1 MLIKYLL
8 NSNDMSLS
16 DLRHRQTE
24 AERNVNRLRNC
35 LPEKLETF
43 CKMHLS
49 FLLDLSGTKLEEL
62 FGDNS
67 SRHIEPI
74 KKKASTP
81 FSKKKESSPQMGNR
95 FLSQDEIAQIYQLIE
110 FLQRPENI
118 RTEGLFRK
126 TGNMSRQR
134 LLKEWVKQGADLH
147 LDDGTFSPHDCAT
160 VLKSC
165 ISELPEPLL
174 TEKHFEAHCQI
185 VDMANNVPLD
195 KDRSKVKDKQ
205 IKALQLLFL
214 LIPRENAILL
224 ECLLDLLHKVSNVSE
239 NMMNSHSLGM
249 VFAPSLI
256 CPKKLTPME
265 FHSMSESFTK
275 AVSFLIESTPFL
287 FQIPRELAVDVGN
300 FWRDMEDPHNN
311 VFTEEPVPQNT
322 NDHVSIQKSKYGSAT
337 AVNTVVTFAERKSM
351 DELQSSQDTQVA
363 LAQLYAHVQAMPNS
377 AKKKKLL
384 KQFNKANGYS
394 SSKTKHTRS
403 RTFGES
409 LKKHIPL
416 LNKHKQRNASS
427 EEAESSCT
435 GISWEIKKTI
445 NFDEKENMATCN
457 KTPKKII
464 EEVKVKSFDNPAVH
478 IVDLKASPQMAQ
490 DPKVPNIKNTTL
502 LARKRHSDEDLN
514 KDLPNVLMSSEKE
527 IDYIFKV
534 TPKKKVCPFTQQKPT
549 AVVSPITKS
558 SAKTPKSTQM
568 AMVTPRGKTSMMLFK
583 TPNQYRES
591 NL

>member
-1 MLIKYLL
+1 
-8 NSNDMSLS
+8 MSIS

-67 SRHIEPI
+67 SRHSDSI

-81 FSKKKESSPQMGNR
+81 FSKKKDSTPQMGNR
-95 FLSQDEIAQIYQLIE
+95 FLSQDQIAQIYQLIE

-126 TGNMSRQR
+126 TGNLSRQR
-134 LLKEWVKQGADLH
+134 LLKEWVRQGANLH

-185 VDMANNVPLD
+185 VDMSNNEPFD

-239 NMMNSHSLGM
+239 NLMTAHSLGM

-256 CPKKLTPME
+256 CPKKLTPLE
-265 FHSMSESFTK
+265 FQSMSESFTK

-287 FQIPRELAVDVGN
+287 FKIPRELAVDVGN
-300 FWRDMEDPHNN
+300 FWREMENPHNN

-322 NDHVSIQKSKYGSAT
+322 NDHVSVQKAKYGSAT
-337 AVNTVVTFAERKSM
+337 AVNTVVTFAERKSL

-363 LAQLYAHVQAMPNS
+363 LAQLYAHVQAMPSS

-384 KQFNKANGYS
+384 KQFNRANGYS
-394 SSKTKHTRS
+394 AGKGKHTRS
-403 RTFGES
+403 STFGES
-409 LKKHIPL
+409 LKKHIPR
-416 LNKHKQRNASS
+416 LNKHKHRNASN
-427 EEAESSCT
+427 EEGESCGT
-435 GISWEIKKTI
+435 GASWKLKKAI
-445 NFDEKENMATCN
+445 EFDEKENNSPCC
-457 KTPKKII
+457 KTPEKIGDKKL
-464 EEVKVKSFDNPAVH
+464 KCFDSPAVH
-478 IVDLKASPQMAQ
+478 IVDLKTSLQMPQNS
-490 DPKVPNIKNTTL
+490 KVPNTNNTTL
-502 LARKRHSDEDLN
+502 LAKKRHSDEDVK
-514 KDLPNVLMSSEKE
+514 KDHPKGLLSCEKE
-527 IDYIFKV
+527 IDYIFNFA
-534 TPKKKVCPFTQQKPT
+534 PQKKVCSFTPQKPT

-558 SAKTPKSTQM
+558 ITKASKSTQM
-568 AMVTPRGKTSMMLFK
+568 AMMTPRTRTPMMLF
-583 TPNQYRES
+583 TSPIEYRES